1 MDSRLSDFLARAE
14 SVLARLEPLLPAV
27 REAVDWERSLAARW
41 HRDGRSGYLQPLE
54 VSLDLRLADLLGVER
69 QREQLERNTR
79 QFVAGQPA
87 NHALLWGARGTG
99 KSSLVRALLAELAGA
114 GLRLI
119 EIERDHLADLPRVV
133 EQLQG
138 LPQRFVLFCD
148 DLSFDAGEGDYRV
161 LKSVL
166 DGSLEQAPENVL
178 LYATSNR
185 RHLVSEKQSDNEN
198 WKMVDGELHPNEAVE
213 DKIALSDRFG
223 LWLSFYPFTQE
234 HFLSVVHHWV
244 DVLAEKAGLAWSW
257 SEELEKEAIRWAL
270 GRGNRNGR
278 CAYQFSRYWVGR
290 RRPRVSRPHRLR
302 QRFQQRTGGAP
313 AQGRPPGR
321 CARSGQPE
329 RGALQRRGPGRDRR
343 PGGDIPAPDGLLSD
357 AFRLSLRA
365 CRGSVVP
372 PAAALASPGVRASAR
387 NARRGPAS
395 VARPGFRRR
404 DAG

>member
-69 QREQLERNTR
+69 QRTNQRGLAGPAGPPEQRVVGR
-79 QFVAGQPA
+79 
-87 NHALLWGARGTG
+87 
-99 KSSLVRALLAELAGA
+99 LAGA

-166 DGSLEQAPENVL
+166 DGSLEQAPDNVL

-234 HFLSVVHHWV
+234 HFLSVVRHWV

-278 CAYQFSRYWVGR
+278 CAYQFSRYWVGKQ
-290 RRPRVSRPHRLR
+290 LLER
-302 QRFQQRTGGAP
+302 QA
-313 AQGRPPGR
+313 
-321 CARSGQPE
+321 
-329 RGALQRRGPGRDRR
+329 
-343 PGGDIPAPDGLLSD
+343 
-357 AFRLSLRA
+357 
-365 CRGSVVP
+365 
-372 PAAALASPGVRASAR
+372 
-387 NARRGPAS
+387 
-395 VARPGFRRR
+395 
-404 DAG
+404 